1 MLWRN
6 PWLRQRIALIG
17 CVAWDIGALYGI
29 YSLSY
34 LLRLGTWEW
43 WSYGLLIVEFTWV
56 AVSYL
61 VGRYSSASGMS
72 KKCMARLTIEA
83 VVPASA
89 VILLFVG
96 HAWLFQINDAQTRFR
111 GFLIPVTALSIALSV
126 AYQYMVRRHGRK
138 SGDSW
143 VVLGSSCE
151 EEVLLREIRLRGGA
165 ERSIE
170 FVNTEMLSGSETEQI
185 GIGRSVALGKSGLS
199 DKSLVET
206 LLRMKSQGT
215 YVVPIVNWC
224 EEQLQR
230 IPPELVSRE
239 WLVQAD
245 GFALRPGTLGWR
257 IKRFGDILGATVL
270 LGLTSPII
278 AIAAIM
284 IWLEDRGPVFYSQIR
299 TGLYAKEIR
308 VWKLR
313 SMRINAESAG
323 IQWARKDDP
332 RVTRVGKLIRR
343 SRIDEL
349 PQLFNVLYGDLS
361 LIGPRPERPE
371 IEDHLEMEI
380 PHYRV
385 RHWIR
390 PGLSGWAQV
399 CYPYGA
405 SVGDSRTK
413 LSYDIYYLRNS
424 NILLDALVTIKTI
437 KLVLRG
443 EGASPLTP
451 PQKDDI

>member
-6 PWLRQRIALIG
+6 PWLQQRIVLIG
-17 CVAWDIGALYGI
+17 CVAWDVGALYGI

-56 AVSYL
+56 TVSYL

-72 KKCMARLTIEA
+72 KKSVGRLTIEA

-96 HAWLFQINDAQTRFR
+96 HAWIFQINDAQTRFR
-111 GFLIPVTALSIALSV
+111 GFLIPVTALSIVLSV
-126 AYQYMVRRHGRK
+126 AYQYIARRHDRSRG
-138 SGDSW
+138 SSW
-143 VVLGSSCE
+143 VLLGSSCE
-151 EEVLLREIRLRGGA
+151 EGILLREIRLRRDT
-165 ERSIE
+165 ERRIE

-185 GIGRSVALGKSGLS
+185 GVGRSVALGKSGLS
-199 DKSLVET
+199 DKSLVDT
-206 LLRMKSQGT
+206 LLKLKSQGT
-215 YVVPIVNWC
+215 CVIPIVNWC
-224 EEQLQR
+224 EEELQR

-257 IKRFGDILGATVL
+257 IKRFGDMLGATVL
-270 LGLTSPII
+270 LALTSPII
-278 AIAAIM
+278 VIAAII
-284 IWLEDRGPVFYSQIR
+284 IWLEDKGPVFYSQVR
-299 TGLYAKEIR
+299 TGMYAKEIR

-313 SMRINAESAG
+313 SMRINAESSG
-323 IQWARKDDP
+323 IQWAQKDDP
-332 RVTRVGKLIRR
+332 RVTRIGKLIRKT
-343 SRIDEL
+343 RIDEL

-371 IEDHLEMEI
+371 IESRLEMEI

-405 SVGDSRTK
+405 SIEDSRIK

-424 NILLDALVTIKTI
+424 NILLDVLVTIKTI

-451 PQKDDI
+451 PQTYDI